1 MNDAA
6 TIAEKVPA
14 GFREVRG
21 EAFMETV
28 GPIYAR
34 DTGHGTWD
42 IACRAG
48 LQHANRFG
56 GVHGGMLATLV
67 DYALGFNL
75 LGEGQAQAPAIV
87 LSTVSLNIDFVS
99 GARMGEWLVV
109 CTSIDKAQGRIRFCH
124 CEMRA
129 DGGRLV
135 LRAGGV
141 LSAAQLKP
149 SV

>member
-1 MNDAA
+1 MH
-6 TIAEKVPA
+6 IASIASTVPP

-28 GPIYAR
+28 GPIHAR
-34 DTGHGTWD
+34 DAGDGTWD
-42 IACRAG
+42 IGCRAG
-48 LQHANRFG
+48 PQHANRFG

-75 LGEGQAQAPAIV
+75 LGEGHEEAPAIL

-109 CTSIDKAQGRIRFCH
+109 STRIDKAQGRIRFCH

-129 DGGRLV
+129 DAGRLV
-135 LRAGGV
+135 LRASGV
-141 LSAAQLKP
+141 LSAAPLK
-149 SV
+149 SAA